1 MPRKTEQEARG
12 HCWLQ
17 QLTWVFTEVIYRS
30 SGIAKGCFGVSKEI
44 ELKGMGETKLIIKG
58 RKPPAV

>member
-1 MPRKTEQEARG
+1 
-12 HCWLQ
+12 
-17 QLTWVFTEVIYRS
+17 VFTEVIYRS